1 MDSGHLPPLADI
13 LLFTLAGVGFIVTTL
28 LVSRLIAPNRPD
40 AVKNSTYESGEA
52 ALGKPWPQTGS
63 GYMILALLF
72 LLFEVEIVLLFP
84 LAALFGSTPDDGLRM
99 VVWLEIVAFVVL
111 LAAALAYAWVNGHL
125 DWMKPS
131 AGRQQN
137 YRSPVPR
144 ERYEDFN
151 RKYS

>member
-1 MDSGHLPPLADI
+1 METGHLSPLAEI
-13 LLFTLAGVGFIVTTL
+13 LLFTLAGVGFIATTL
-28 LVSRLIAPNRPD
+28 LVSRLIAPNRPG

-52 ALGKPWPQTGS
+52 ALGRAWPQTGS
-63 GYMILALLF
+63 GYMVLALLF

-84 LAALFGSTPDDGLRM
+84 LAALFGSTADDGLRM

-111 LAAALAYAWVNGHL
+111 LAVALVYAWVNGHL
-125 DWMKPS
+125 DWMKPA

-137 YRSPVPR
+137 HRSPVPR
-144 ERYEDFN
+144 ERYEEFN